1 MTKKKPKKKKTLPN
15 NVNEE
20 EFLIV
25 LENISKRLGNKF
37 KFGYHTFED
46 MKQQAAIFAL
56 EGLKRYDSS
65 RPLENFLW
73 THVRNRLFNYKRDHY
88 QRPDVPCNTCPFF
101 DKHRVKTQSQ
111 CTEFSNRNDCEL
123 YNAWYTRN
131 NAKKNIMKPVDI
143 ENTPSPSKTLDV
155 EDSSTWAPINLTSGS
170 VKLII
175 RKVGETDLTATITM
189 SLTDA
194 SNGVA
199 TCVFPSGTWTAAGTY
214 EGEVEFTNSSSK
226 VQTVQDLIK
235 FVVRDDFN

>member
-1 MTKKKPKKKKTLPN
+1 MAYSETIKLVVGDTLPELVITLRDSN
-15 NVNEE
+15 
-20 EFLIV
+20 
-25 LENISKRLGNKF
+25 
-37 KFGYHTFED
+37 T
-46 MKQQAAIFAL
+46 AAS
-56 EGLKRYDSS
+56 G
-65 RPLENFLW
+65 
-73 THVRNRLFNYKRDHY
+73 
-88 QRPDVPCNTCPFF
+88 
-101 DKHRVKTQSQ
+101 
-111 CTEFSNRNDCEL
+111 
-123 YNAWYTRN
+123 
-131 NAKKNIMKPVDI
+131 
-143 ENTPSPSKTLDV
+143 KTLDV